1 MVASFKGYYEIVRIL
16 LEKKAEVNKTNA
28 QGKYILDSGQTPI
41 LFCFSR
47 LEEQRYKYENKKI
60 CMMMIELLL
69 SNGANINVRID
80 AGMGY
85 TVLMKLASSEIFDKE
100 KLVNTIE
107 IIQFLIERGADKNIK
122 GYDGKTVFDVV
133 RISKYREEILNV
145 LKYTKQIYFYSMS
158 KRENQLPESIK
169 APTTKS
175 FSDFYDA
182 NVTKTN
188 CCNICN
194 VP

>member
-1 MVASFKGYYEIVRIL
+1 
-16 LEKKAEVNKTNA
+16 
-28 QGKYILDSGQTPI
+28 
-41 LFCFSR
+41 
-47 LEEQRYKYENKKI
+47 
-60 CMMMIELLL
+60 MMMIELLL

-107 IIQFLIERGADKNIK
+107 IIQFLIERGADKSIK

-145 LKYTKQIYFYSMS
+145 LKYSKQIYFYSLD
-158 KRENQLPESIK
+158 KRDNKIPETNK
-169 APTTKS
+169 APTKS
-175 FSDFYDA
+175 YSDFYDA
-182 NVTKTN
+182 NVTRTN

>member
-1 MVASFKGYYEIVRIL
+1 
-16 LEKKAEVNKTNA
+16 
-28 QGKYILDSGQTPI
+28 
-41 LFCFSR
+41 
-47 LEEQRYKYENKKI
+47 
-60 CMMMIELLL
+60 MMIELLL

-85 TVLMKLASSEIFDKE
+85 TVLMKLASSEIYDKE

-107 IIQFLIERGADKNIK
+107 IIQFLVERGADKNIK

-145 LKYTKQIYFYSMS
+145 LKYTKQIYFYTLY
-158 KRENQLPESIK
+158 KRDNQMLESNK
-169 APTTKS
+169 DPTKS

-194 VP
+194 FS